1 MEEHRRKHKADFSA
15 VVGGNFQNERLIKRA
30 IEHNVALI
38 DIDTLETLIRNHLDI
53 PIQVTSYKKLF
64 ETPGIVNVSS
74 LEAEREVIKRYGQLL
89 HAVMDCLIAEREDE
103 VTQGILQERDIYR
116 SLRISDN
123 FSCAPTIDEIS
134 AMLQF
139 LASPLIGCVEK
150 SKEGYSAIGT
160 LDDAAQKFDFYS
172 RMCK

>member
-1 MEEHRRKHKADFSA
+1 M
-15 VVGGNFQNERLIKRA
+15 
-30 IEHNVALI
+30 
-38 DIDTLETLIRNHLDI
+38 
-53 PIQVTSYKKLF
+53 
-64 ETPGIVNVSS
+64 
-74 LEAEREVIKRYGQLL
+74 
-89 HAVMDCLIAEREDE
+89 
-103 VTQGILQERDIYR
+103 TQGILQERDIYR
-116 SLRISDN
+116 SLRINDN

-160 LDDAAQKFDFYS
+160 LDDAAQKFNFYS